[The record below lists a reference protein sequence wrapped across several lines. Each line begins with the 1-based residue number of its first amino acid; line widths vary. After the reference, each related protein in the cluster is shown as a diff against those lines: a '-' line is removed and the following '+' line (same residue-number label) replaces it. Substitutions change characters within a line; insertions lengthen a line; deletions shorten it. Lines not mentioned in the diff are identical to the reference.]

1 MALESSTPVKRIEF
15 LSPEGITLSALLT
28 EKTNAPSNQVVILCH
43 GFLNHSNSSIIRG
56 LTSQLPYNICA
67 VDFRGNGFSTGT
79 TKYGNYLEEVVDL
92 KNWVDHLRDALN
104 FKVLGIV
111 GHSKGGSVV
120 LLYASK
126 YNQVPLIVNIAA
138 RFDMSDLPMHR
149 FTAEQLTELEE
160 KGCFVWRKYK
170 HNTEEK
176 DFIVSQMDLT
186 TKKNTDMSVVK
197 NVDKERVRVLS
208 VHGEEDTIIPVEE
221 VKMYDQLMGPKPHHE
236 VAVITEASHF
246 FRTPEEQKELSQAI
260 INWMDKYFNWAQDI
274 LFN

>member
-1 MALESSTPVKRIEF
+1 MAAKSNTLVKRIEF

-28 EKTNAPSNQVVILCH
+28 EKPNTSSNQVVILCH
-43 GFLNHSNSSIIRG
+43 GFLSHSNSIIIRG

-67 VDFRGNGFSTGT
+67 IDFRGNGFSTGT

-92 KNWVDHLRDALN
+92 KNWVDHLREVLN
-104 FKVLGIV
+104 FNVLGII
-111 GHSKGGSVV
+111 GHSKGSSVV

-138 RFDMSDLPMHR
+138 RFNMTDLPMHR
-149 FTAEQLTELEE
+149 FTPEQLTELEV
-160 KGCFVWRKYK
+160 KGNIVWRRYQ

-176 DFIVSQMDLT
+176 DFIVSQLDLT

-197 NVDKERVRVLS
+197 NIDKERVRVLS
-208 VHGEEDTIIPVEE
+208 VHGEKDTTIPVEE
-221 VKMYDQLMGPKPHHE
+221 VSMYDRLMGPEPYHE
-236 VAVITEASHF
+236 VAIIKEATHF
-246 FRTPEEQKELSQAI
+246 FRTPEELRELSKVI
-260 INWMDKYFNWAQDI
+260 INWMNKNFNWAQDV